1 MTMTEI
7 MMKEINN
14 DLSMYKTWSEKFLSA
29 DTKEDIEYYRGCMLR
44 SRYRA
49 EAKEELAQALGYTV
63 LFSDDRDECIAIYPM
78 EFDD

>member
-14 DLSMYKTWSEKFLSA
+14 DLSMYKTWSDKFFSA
-29 DTKEDIEYYRGCMLR
+29 DTKEEIEYYRGCMLR

-49 EAKEELAQALGYTV
+49 EAKEELAHALGYTV
-63 LFSDDRDECIAIYPM
+63 LFSDGRDECIAIYPM